1 MGVAVEAAGAGRHRS
16 MQAPATPIPAAAM
29 RGLACHAGPV
39 PPAPS
44 CSTRPTFPL
53 TELSPMISVSR
64 SHCRWAGRHS
74 GRVAGGQ
81 GSWQRATGARWSAA
95 RRAAHLQLPVIVAD
109 VAFDLVACWQVQGRA
124 GQGKGEDQGAGSCR
138 RWRRQKHAGTCE
150 GGQAGTAGLLQ
161 QWGAGEDRWGRHN
174 RAHPPTGCRQR
185 ESPGTVAIRQGGTL
199 NRGQLGNWHTKLSE
213 GTAAATGQQCW
224 QLLLP
229 AGGAGA
235 GIGGTC
241 LLGLAA
247 GVDPRGGIEASGG
260 WGLRRAT

>member
-1 MGVAVEAAGAGRHRS
+1 MAVEAAGAGRHS
-16 MQAPATPIPAAAM
+16 GMQAPATPLPAAAM
-29 RGLACHAGPV
+29 ACHAGPA

-138 RWRRQKHAGTCE
+138 RWRRQKHAGTCQ
-150 GGQAGTAGLLQ
+150 GRQVPLGCRSS
-161 QWGAGEDRWGRHN
+161 GALVRRRWG
-174 RAHPPTGCRQR
+174 
-185 ESPGTVAIRQGGTL
+185 
-199 NRGQLGNWHTKLSE
+199 
-213 GTAAATGQQCW
+213 
-224 QLLLP
+224 
-229 AGGAGA
+229 
-235 GIGGTC
+235 
-241 LLGLAA
+241 
-247 GVDPRGGIEASGG
+247 
-260 WGLRRAT
+260 